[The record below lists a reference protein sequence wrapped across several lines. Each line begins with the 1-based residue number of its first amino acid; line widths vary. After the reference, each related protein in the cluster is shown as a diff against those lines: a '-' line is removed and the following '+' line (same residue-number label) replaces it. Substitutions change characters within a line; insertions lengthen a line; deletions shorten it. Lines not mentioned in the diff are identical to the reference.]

1 MSAVVERLR
10 GSQGWDELESPPE
23 IRLPFDLKQVISRHY
38 PQGTK
43 DLLGPNLVTLLDDNE
58 VIVDKGSVSTDLS
71 ATTWAGQA
79 SPSHVEWT
87 WLGSE
92 DGRGGNVGAVREQ
105 RQRGG
110 SGQSTRG

>member
-43 DLLGPNLVTLLDDNE
+43 GLLVPNLVTLLEHDKW
-58 VIVDKGSVSTDLS
+58 DKGQAAQVS
-71 ATTWAGQA
+71 G
-79 SPSHVEWT
+79 SHVSQHSLT
-87 WLGSE
+87 ISGGLGFARDQE
-92 DGRGGNVGAVREQ
+92 DAEVGAWETVMEQ
-105 RQRGG
+105 RQRGKR
-110 SGQSTRG
+110 GQSTRS